1 MPSQTKINAIL
12 TDLNTEFYAVNRQF
26 LQLPDS
32 SQTWQVVTEE
42 QQKNFQ
48 AVVFLFTAKIIP
60 LCTKY
65 HQKHT
70 VKGEFIAD
78 VLEDYYYDLVQRPLD
93 GLDDEVENYANSTKM
108 FEEMS
113 DSEIKQTFD
122 KLIQNLYE
130 RCQHP
135 KKLVKTLKLVY
146 HDHEDQIRSV
156 TKTNNQDE
164 PDLAAIT
171 DISAKYRD
179 FLY

>member
-1 MPSQTKINAIL
+1 MSSQTKTNQIL

-32 SQTWQVVTEE
+32 SQTWQVVTDE

-48 AVVFLFTAKIIP
+48 AVVLLFTAKIMP

-70 VKGEFIAD
+70 IKGEFIAD
-78 VLEDYYYDLVQRPLD
+78 VLEDYYYDLVQCPLD
-93 GLDDEVENYANSTKM
+93 GLDDELENYADSAKT

-113 DSEIKQTFD
+113 LSETKQAFNN
-122 KLIQNLYE
+122 LIQNIYQ

-135 KKLVKTLKLVY
+135 QKLVKTLKLVY
-146 HDHEDQIRSV
+146 HDHKDQIRSV
-156 TKTNNQDE
+156 TKKDDQSK
-164 PDLAAIT
+164 PDLDAIT
-171 DISAKYRD
+171 DISANYRD